1 MSAGS
6 RQAPPMPIV
15 ITVSGNRSR
24 IRARH
29 PELRRPGSAGSG
41 TTITTSSSRI
51 DVMAPGIRVVKK
63 WSMAA
68 GTRPRR
74 GRGVEG
80 HGQDAVLAGRVI
92 AQVPGPPAHV
102 AVVAPAA
109 EQQPLDQIV

>member
-6 RQAPPMPIV
+6 RQAPPMPMV

-29 PELRRPGSAGSG
+29 PELRRLASAGSG

-51 DVMAPGIRVVKK
+51 EVIAPGIRVVKK

-68 GTRPRR
+68 ATRSR
-74 GRGVEG
+74 
-80 HGQDAVLAGRVI
+80 ATAAGR
-92 AQVPGPPAHV
+92 AGPEASK
-102 AVVAPAA
+102 ATARTRCSRAGS
-109 EQQPLDQIV
+109 